1 MVAVDVRDALLKAT
15 LKLFAEFGS
24 RGATTRRIAQ
34 EAGVNEVTLFRHFPT
49 KEALIHA
56 ALHTF
61 VEQTQYLRLPETP
74 ADPAAELTAWARDH
88 HKHLYKLRS
97 LIRTSMGEFEEHPD
111 QCKQAMC
118 VSINIHNE
126 LTDYLTEARKRGVVT
141 ADFDPC
147 AAAAMLMGTLFADAM
162 GRDPMPERYPYSM
175 RDGIDHYLTLF
186 LRAIGARVPSAST
199 PTVKK

>member
-15 LKLFAEFGS
+15 LKLFAELGS

-34 EAGVNEVTLFRHFPT
+34 EAGVNEVTLFRHFPN
-49 KEALIHA
+49 KETLIHA

-74 ADPAAELTAWARDH
+74 VDPAAELTAWARDH

-97 LIRTSMGEFEEHPD
+97 LIRTSMGEFEEHPE

-141 ADFDPC
+141 ADVDPR
-147 AAAAMLMGTLFADAM
+147 AAAAMLMGTLFSDAM
-162 GRDPMPERYPYSM
+162 GRDPMPERFPYSM
-175 RDGIDHYLTLF
+175 RDGIDHYITLF
-186 LRAIGARVPSAST
+186 LRAIGARIPPAST
-199 PTVKK
+199 PTVKP